1 MAALTKMIHCGG
13 FSDMKTISRQIVPWS
28 AFAHSGAC
36 RHVGAA
42 YLNAVQSKDNPEQ
55 SKSASST

>member
-1 MAALTKMIHCGG
+1 
-13 FSDMKTISRQIVPWS
+13 MKTISRQIVPWS